1 MRGPRPVKGL
11 ASLPPSSVLF
21 SPRHHHILPSGR
33 PPVPSHS
40 LVHSSVRRSG
50 GPSPSIVHPQSA
62 MQPFLLLLLASFSFL
77 LPPPAASAAESSGC
91 WPKACGELNITYPF
105 WLEEPGKPPC
115 GPPSFKLKC
124 SSNRA
129 FLTKSVYQ
137 AYEVLSIFP
146 SNKSFHVVDHNLPL
160 DTGCPPPTM
169 NISLFSPRTF
179 VFSRANKELL
189 FLGKCTGGSTPANST
204 GFHSLACDNS
214 SFVRLGDGREFSS
227 DGIHGGIPQGCLFA
241 VVPVLGGNGD
251 DYIASMKNGFLVEWK
266 VDPDDCLECMAR
278 GGECT
283 YGGDRATKFD
293 CDCSGDK
300 CGEFSQLKTPRD
312 FA

>member
-1 MRGPRPVKGL
+1 MAGVKL
-11 ASLPPSSVLF
+11 RRDLPKQ
-21 SPRHHHILPSGR
+21 
-33 PPVPSHS
+33 SH
-40 LVHSSVRRSG
+40 RIR
-50 GPSPSIVHPQSA
+50 VHPQST
-62 MQPFLLLLLASFSFL
+62 MQPLLLLLLASFL

-105 WLEEPGKPPC
+105 WLEEPGK
-115 GPPSFKLKC
+115 PPSFKLKC

-227 DGIHGGIPQGCLFA
+227 DGIQGGIPQGCLFS
-241 VVPVLGGNGD
+241 VVPVLGAPDGNGD
-251 DYIASMKNGFLVEWK
+251 GYIASMNNGFLVEWNG
-266 VDPDDCLECMAR
+266 VPGDCPKCMAS
-278 GGECT
+278 GGECS
-283 YGGDRATKFD
+283 YDGDNGTKFA
-293 CDCSGDK
+293 CDCSGGK
-300 CGEFSQLKTPRD
+300 CGEFSKLKTPSN